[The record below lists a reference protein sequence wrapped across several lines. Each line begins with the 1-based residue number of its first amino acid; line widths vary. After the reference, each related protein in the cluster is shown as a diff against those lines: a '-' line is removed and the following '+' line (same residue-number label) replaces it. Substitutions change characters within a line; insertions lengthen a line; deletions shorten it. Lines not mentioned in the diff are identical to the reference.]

1 MYDFV
6 PCGATNRC
14 PVNRLL
20 AGRYILIV
28 EDEPLIAF
36 QIASALQEAG
46 AEVTITGTLEHALL
60 IAKQDDLSAAI
71 IDHVLRDG
79 HSAILCKTLA
89 ERGIPFVM
97 HSGLT
102 AIDAPE
108 CHSAPHIP
116 KPANPARIVSTLVTL
131 LDGAEGR
138 PR

>member
-1 MYDFV
+1 MD
-6 PCGATNRC
+6 
-14 PVNRLL
+14 RLL
-20 AGRYILIV
+20 AGRYILLIV
-28 EDEPLIAF
+28 EDERLIAF

-60 IAKQDDLSAAI
+60 IVERGCLSAAI

-79 HSAILCKTLA
+79 DSAILCKMLT
-89 ERGIPFVM
+89 ERSIPFVM

-116 KPANPARIVSTLVTL
+116 KPANPQVIVATVAKLIG
-131 LDGAEGR
+131 GAEGR